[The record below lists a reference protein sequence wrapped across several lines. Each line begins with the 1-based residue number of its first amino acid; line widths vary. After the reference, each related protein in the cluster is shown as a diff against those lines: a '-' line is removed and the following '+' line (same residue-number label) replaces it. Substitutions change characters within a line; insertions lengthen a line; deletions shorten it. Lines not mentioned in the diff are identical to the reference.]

1 MKNMET
7 SEKNM
12 ENTLSKTYEKIMVA
26 RPQGGTT
33 DWNHLQLNWEAE
45 MAARASTLQHP
56 GKKLIFFH
64 ELTEE
69 KTISIYHI

>member
-1 MKNMET
+1 MET

-33 DWNHLQLNWEAE
+33 DWNHLQLN
-45 MAARASTLQHP
+45 
-56 GKKLIFFH
+56 
-64 ELTEE
+64 
-69 KTISIYHI
+69 